1 MFSNLKVTITEL
13 AYSAVNMAEETLDSA
28 TGQEKKTAAIE
39 YVVSM
44 LPMAAPLKPVVS
56 FVLSKF
62 IDEAIEKAVS
72 YVKSIKNV
80 EA

>member
-1 MFSNLKVTITEL
+1 MFNNLKTTIAEL

-28 TGQEKKTAAIE
+28 TGKEKKATAIE

-44 LPMAAPLKPVVS
+44 LPIISPLKTVIS
-56 FVLSKF
+56 FILSNF
-62 IDEAIEKAVS
+62 IDEAVEKAVT
-72 YVKSIKNV
+72 YMNSIKNP